1 MLAAARP
8 ARLRFPGEGATDLA
22 VDLARD
28 RALLGSPFMRDPGRQ
43 APPTDFDARERG
55 NWAGQAGD
63 YRQGY
68 ALVCAGAVPYLA
80 DSVGI
85 RPGSRVLD
93 VGTGTGTAAAAAIA
107 RGATVT
113 AVDADPG
120 MVATAAALVPEAE
133 FQVAALPALPFAGR
147 EFDVVLANFVVN
159 HVGRPR
165 AALAEL
171 RRVTMPGG
179 RVAVTAWPQ
188 PPSPAIAL
196 LTRAIRDCGADRP
209 AHRLAPSEEFPRTE
223 AGLRGLLGDAGL
235 LDPTCRLVNWRLMA
249 EPSEW
254 WGIAS
259 GASWMRAF
267 RASQERALLDKVKD
281 RFTELSSDYRGDGG
295 RLCLPVAALLA
306 HGKA

>member
-1 MLAAARP
+1 
-8 ARLRFPGEGATDLA
+8 
-22 VDLARD
+22 
-28 RALLGSPFMRDPGRQ
+28 MRDSDTQ
-43 APPTDFDARERG
+43 APLTGFDARERS
-55 NWAGQAGD
+55 NWAGQAED
-63 YRQGY
+63 YRTSY

-80 DSVGI
+80 DPVSI
-85 RPGSRVLD
+85 RPGSLVLD

-107 RGATVT
+107 HGAKVT

-133 FQVAALPALPFAGR
+133 FHVAALPALPFGDR
-147 EFDVVLANFVVN
+147 QFDLVLANFVLN
-159 HVGRPR
+159 HVGQPR

-171 RRVTMPGG
+171 RRVTAPGG

-209 AHRLAPSEEFPRTE
+209 AHRLEPSEEFPRTE
-223 AGLRGLLGDAGL
+223 AGLRGLLRDAGL
-235 LDPTCRLVNWRLMA
+235 GEPACRLIDWRLTV
-249 EPSEW
+249 EPDQW
-254 WGIAS
+254 WDIAS

-267 RASQERALLDKVKD
+267 TRSQEPALLTKVRD
-281 RFTELSSDYRGDGG
+281 RFNELSSDYRSEDG
-295 RLCLPVAALLA
+295 RLCLPVTALLA

>member
-1 MLAAARP
+1 M
-8 ARLRFPGEGATDLA
+8 DLYA
-22 VDLARD
+22 VT
-28 RALLGSPFMRDPGRQ
+28 ALLSSPFMEDPDVQ

-55 NWAGQAGD
+55 TWAGQARD
-63 YRQGY
+63 YRKSY

-80 DSVGI
+80 DTVGI
-85 RPGSRVLD
+85 QPGPHVLD
-93 VGTGTGTAAAAAIA
+93 VGTGTGTAAAAVIA
-107 RGATVT
+107 HGAKVT

-133 FQVAALPALPFAGR
+133 FQVAALPALPFADR
-147 EFDVVLANFVVN
+147 QFDMVLANFVVN
-159 HVGRPR
+159 HVGQPR

-171 RRVTMPGG
+171 RRVTIPGG

-209 AHRLAPSEEFPRTE
+209 AHRLEPSEEFPRTE

-235 LDPTCRLVNWRLMA
+235 RDPACRLINWRLMA
-249 EPSEW
+249 EPREW

-259 GASWMRAF
+259 GVSWMRAF
-267 RASQERALLDKVKD
+267 RASQEPALLDKVKD
-281 RFTELSSDYRGDGG
+281 RFNELSSDYRGDDG

-306 HGKA
+306 QGKA

>member
-43 APPTDFDARERG
+43 APPTDFDAWERA
-55 NWAGQAGD
+55 NWAGQAGG
-63 YRQGY
+63 YRTSY

-133 FQVAALPALPFAGR
+133 FQVA
-147 EFDVVLANFVVN
+147 
-159 HVGRPR
+159 
-165 AALAEL
+165 
-171 RRVTMPGG
+171 
-179 RVAVTAWPQ
+179 
-188 PPSPAIAL
+188 
-196 LTRAIRDCGADRP
+196 
-209 AHRLAPSEEFPRTE
+209 
-223 AGLRGLLGDAGL
+223 
-235 LDPTCRLVNWRLMA
+235 
-249 EPSEW
+249 
-254 WGIAS
+254 
-259 GASWMRAF
+259 
-267 RASQERALLDKVKD
+267 
-281 RFTELSSDYRGDGG
+281 
-295 RLCLPVAALLA
+295 
-306 HGKA
+306 

>member
-1 MLAAARP
+1 MLAAAPP
-8 ARLRFPGEGATDLA
+8 ARLRFTGENATALA
-22 VDLARD
+22 VDLHALA
-28 RALLGSPFMRDPGRQ
+28 ALLGSPFMPDPDLQ

-55 NWAGQAGD
+55 SWAGQAAD
-63 YRQGY
+63 YRQSY

-85 RPGSRVLD
+85 RPGSLVLD
-93 VGTGTGTAAAAAIA
+93 AGTGTGTAAAAAVA

-113 AVDADPG
+113 AVDADPE
-120 MVATAAALVPEAE
+120 MVATAAALVPEVDCH
-133 FQVAALPALPFAGR
+133 VAALPALPFGDR
-147 EFDVVLANFVVN
+147 QFDAVLANFVVN
-159 HVGRPR
+159 HVGQPR

-171 RRVTMPGG
+171 RRVTIPGG

-209 AHRLAPSEEFPRTE
+209 AHQLEPSEEFPRTE
-223 AGLRGLLGDAGL
+223 AGLRDLLGDAGL
-235 LDPTCRLVNWRLMA
+235 RDPACQLINWRLMA
-249 EPSEW
+249 EPREW

-267 RASQERALLDKVKD
+267 RARQGPALLSKVQER
-281 RFTELSSDYRGDGG
+281 FNELSSDYRGEDG

-306 HGKA
+306 QGKA